1 MEAKICEVSGNCATS
16 LECGNATILIIMSFM
31 SFYNSKVQSAN
42 KLTVKYVFWLH
53 KPFKFREQVMVPNTN
68 YTCMVGVR
76 AKINFEKHYFQKLM
90 QKNNETR
97 IESLKKI

>member
-1 MEAKICEVSGNCATS
+1 
-16 LECGNATILIIMSFM
+16 
-31 SFYNSKVQSAN
+31 
-42 KLTVKYVFWLH
+42 
-53 KPFKFREQVMVPNTN
+53 MVPNTN